1 MTKVKK
7 KEDVVLYGAD
17 QEELKKKK
25 AQKVTIE
32 DLMSM
37 DEKIWSEIDYI
48 TGKIRQLE
56 DMVRRI
62 QGRMGIE

>member
-1 MTKVKK
+1 MTKVTK
-7 KEDVVLYGAD
+7 KEDVILYGAD
-17 QEELKKKK
+17 QEKLKKKK

-56 DMVRRI
+56 DMLRRI
-62 QGRMGIE
+62 QGRMGLE